1 MFQRGAVGF
10 EFSALT
16 AWRRKLLNSLSKRA
30 LMLRNHLPDGRS
42 WKRQWEGWIGFF
54 TILVAFAEHFARKI
68 SRMEGRGAP
77 MIFAAVFTVR

>member
-1 MFQRGAVGF
+1 MVFQRGAEGF

-42 WKRQWEGWIGFF
+42 WKRQWEGW
-54 TILVAFAEHFARKI
+54 
-68 SRMEGRGAP
+68 
-77 MIFAAVFTVR
+77 